1 MMLIFPFILRELTG
15 GGCALEFHLSVPAW
29 SLTEGGRGPKG
40 GLHAAWLRAVAMGIH
55 SKGPISMSWESN
67 NE

>member
-1 MMLIFPFILRELTG
+1 MLIFPFIL
-15 GGCALEFHLSVPAW
+15 FHLSVPAR